1 LENSYLSDE
10 NDYKQEKEITDNHEN
25 MVDERLQVILKQFLE
40 LNLNG
45 EYQVNKLSKIIS
57 H

>member
-1 LENSYLSDE
+1 LENSFLSDE
-10 NDYKQEKEITDNHEN
+10 NDNKQEKEITDNHEK
-25 MVDERLQVILKQFLE
+25 MVDERLQVILKKFCE

-45 EYQVNKLSKIIS
+45 EYQVNKLNKIIS

>member
-1 LENSYLSDE
+1 MENSFLSDE
-10 NDYKQEKEITDNHEN
+10 NDNKQEKEITDNHEK
-25 MVDERLQVILKQFLE
+25 MVDERLQVILKKFCE